1 MWPGYSRGMEVTVT
15 KAKIGGRVR
24 IPASKSHTIRAL
36 VIAALAEGE
45 SRIRRPLNSADTRS
59 SLGMC
64 RLLGAK
70 IEERENEWIVAGTGG
85 KPAVPEDVLD
95 AGNSGTGLYLLASA
109 AALVPGAT
117 VFTGDYQTRRRPIGN
132 LLAALTDLGAEA
144 YSTRGNGCAPA
155 VVRGPLKGGSTAIR
169 CPTSQFLT
177 SLLLACP
184 LAQGDSKIEVLELNE
199 KPYVEITL
207 DWLKRQNVRLEHDAA
222 LTRFAI
228 PGRQR
233 YLAFDREMPGDF
245 SSATFF
251 LCLAAIQG
259 ARVTV
264 EGLDMSDPQG
274 DKAVIG
280 MLQKMG
286 AKIRTNGAAL
296 EVEGGELE
304 GARLDLNATPD
315 ALPALAVTACFA
327 KGRTELVNVPQA
339 RLKET
344 DRIKVMHDELVK
356 MGANV
361 RELPDGLVI
370 EGGPIRGARVSGHDD
385 HRVVMALAV
394 AGLSCPGETIIETA
408 ESVSITFPTFF
419 ELVEGLKREG
429 NH

>member
-1 MWPGYSRGMEVTVT
+1 MEVTVSR
-15 KAKIGGRVR
+15 AVIGGKVR

-36 VIAALAEGE
+36 VIAALAKGE
-45 SRIRRPLNSADTRS
+45 SRIRRPLDSADTRS
-59 SLGMC
+59 CLGMC

-70 IEERENEWIVAGTGG
+70 IEERGSDWLVTGTGG
-85 KPAVPEDVLD
+85 EPAVPEDVLD
-95 AGNSGTGLYLLASA
+95 AGNSGTGFYLLASA
-109 AALVPGAT
+109 AALMTGAA
-117 VFTGDYQTRRRPIGN
+117 VFTGDYQIRRRPIGN
-132 LLAALTDLGAEA
+132 LLAALSDLGAEA
-144 YSTRGNGCAPA
+144 YSTRGNGCAP
-155 VVRGPLKGGSTAIR
+155 VVIRGPLKGGSTAIR
-169 CPTSQFLT
+169 CPTSQFLS
-177 SLLLACP
+177 SLLLVLP

-207 DWLKRQNVRLEHDAA
+207 DWLKRQGVRLEHDSD

-228 PGRQR
+228 PGRQG
-233 YLAFDREMPGDF
+233 YSGFDREMPGDF

-259 ARVTV
+259 ARVTI
-264 EGLDMSDPQG
+264 EGLDMADPQG
-274 DKAVIG
+274 DKAVVG
-280 MLQKMG
+280 MLEKMG
-286 AKIRTNGAAL
+286 ARIRSDGSAL
-296 EVEGGELE
+296 EIEGGRLR

-327 KGRTELVNVPQA
+327 EGRTELVNVPQA

-344 DRIKVMHDELVK
+344 DRIKVMHDELSK

-370 EGGPIRGARVSGHDD
+370 EGGGLRGARVRGHDD

-394 AGLSCPGETIIETA
+394 AGLCCPGETVIGAA

-419 ELVEGLKREG
+419 ELIEGLKKQPSP
-429 NH
+429 

>member
-1 MWPGYSRGMEVTVT
+1 MEVTVT
-15 KAKIGGRVR
+15 RASIGGKVR

-36 VIAALAEGE
+36 VVATLAGGE
-45 SRIRRPLNSADTRS
+45 SRIRRPLDSADTRS
-59 SLGMC
+59 CLGMC

-70 IEERENEWIVAGTGG
+70 IEERDPDWLVTGTGG
-85 KPAVPEDVLD
+85 TPAVPEDVLD

-109 AALVPGAT
+109 AALAPGAA
-117 VFTGDYQTRRRPIGN
+117 VFTGDYQIRRRPIGN
-132 LLAALTDLGAEA
+132 LLAALSDLGAEA
-144 YSTRGNGCAPA
+144 SSTRGNGCAP
-155 VVRGPLKGGSTAIR
+155 VVIRGPLRGGSIAIR
-169 CPTSQFLT
+169 CPTSQFLS
-177 SLLLACP
+177 SLLLALP
-184 LAQGDSKIEVLELNE
+184 LAQGDSEINVLELNE

-207 DWLKRQNVRLEHDAA
+207 DWLKRQGVRLEHDAA

-233 YLAFDREMPGDF
+233 YAAFDREMPGDY

-264 EGLDMSDPQG
+264 EGLDPADPQG

-280 MLQKMG
+280 MLSKMG
-286 AKIRTNGAAL
+286 ARIRSDGSTL
-296 EVEGGELE
+296 SVEGGKLH

-327 KGRTELVNVPQA
+327 EGRTELVNVPQA

-344 DRIKVMHDELVK
+344 DRIKVMHDELSK

-361 RELPDGLVI
+361 SELPDGLVI
-370 EGGPIRGARVSGHDD
+370 EGGGLKGARVRGHDD

-394 AGLSCPGETIIETA
+394 AGLSCPGETVIDTA

-419 ELVEGLKREG
+419 DLVESLKRR
-429 NH
+429 